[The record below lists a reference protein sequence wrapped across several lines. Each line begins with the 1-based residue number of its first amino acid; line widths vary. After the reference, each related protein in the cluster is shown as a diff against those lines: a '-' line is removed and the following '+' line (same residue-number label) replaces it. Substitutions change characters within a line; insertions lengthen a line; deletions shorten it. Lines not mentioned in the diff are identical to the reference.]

1 MMTATRRDLLRGA
14 AAGLLGAVL
23 GTREGA
29 AAERYPPPFRTAR
42 AQFTLLTPRRDVGH
56 VVLRDLG
63 GVPRTL
69 ASFRGKSVLL
79 GFWASWCPPCR
90 YELPI
95 LHQLQAQSGTAPF
108 AVVPVSLDRDAALAG
123 AYLRRLGLDGFE
135 SFIDPD
141 GEVASGPRSE
151 TATPFPL
158 YGMPMSYVIDAGG
171 RNAGYLTGEADW
183 SRPEALALLRHLAA
197 P

>member
-1 MMTATRRDLLRGA
+1 MKATRRDLLRGA
-14 AAGLLGAVL
+14 AAGLLGAAL
-23 GTREGA
+23 GIREGA

-56 VVLRDLG
+56 VRLRGLG
-63 GVPRTL
+63 GAPRTL
-69 ASFRGKSVLL
+69 ASLRGRSVLL

-90 YELPI
+90 HELPI
-95 LHQLQAQSGTAPF
+95 LHRLQAQSDAAPF
-108 AVVPVSLDRDAALAG
+108 AVVPVSLDRDAATAA
-123 AYLRRLGLDGFE
+123 AYIERLGLDGFE

-141 GEVASGPRSE
+141 GEVASGPRSK

-158 YGMPMSYVIDAGG
+158 YGMPMSYVIDAAG

-183 SRPEALALLRHLAA
+183 SRPEGVALLRFLAA